1 MMMMVM
7 IRLVLTSLGPFCQ
20 GVVLTD
26 IPHACVCVCVCL
38 GLAPGQPGIAPP
50 GVQAQMV
57 SAGPGAAA
65 GPGLQRLPFA
75 AGARPIQPVSSRRR
89 RGRRKVTRFIIQP
102 RTIIIL
108 QSVQQATVP
117 MARTQRACSLG
128 SCAMG
133 QTDGRI
139 AVSFNAPRSPYRN

>member
-1 MMMMVM
+1 MCV
-7 IRLVLTSLGPFCQ
+7 
-20 GVVLTD
+20 
-26 IPHACVCVCVCL
+26 CVCVCVCL

-75 AGARPIQPVSSRRR
+75 AGARPIQPVSSRR
-89 RGRRKVTRFIIQP
+89 KVTRFITQP
-102 RTIIIL
+102 RTVIIL

-133 QTDGRI
+133 QKDGRI
-139 AVSFNAPRSPYRN
+139 AVSFNAPRPPYRN

>member
-1 MMMMVM
+1 M
-7 IRLVLTSLGPFCQ
+7 
-20 GVVLTD
+20 
-26 IPHACVCVCVCL
+26 CVCVCL

-75 AGARPIQPVSSRRR
+75 AGARPIQPVSSRR
-89 RGRRKVTRFIIQP
+89 KVTRFITQP
-102 RTIIIL
+102 RTVIIL

-133 QTDGRI
+133 QTDRG
-139 AVSFNAPRSPYRN
+139 VV